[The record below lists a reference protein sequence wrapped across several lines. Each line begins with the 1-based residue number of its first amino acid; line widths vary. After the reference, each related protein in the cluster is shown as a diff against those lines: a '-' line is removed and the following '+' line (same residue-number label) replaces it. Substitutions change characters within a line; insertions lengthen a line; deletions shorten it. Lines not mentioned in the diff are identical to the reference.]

1 MSLMADKES
10 RPSKKFG
17 SSGRDDQRNFRTEP
31 STPFRSITIATVTL
45 ASVIAGASC
54 LACPFCGV
62 VGPSL
67 SERRDAAEVVA
78 VGAADG
84 VAERD
89 PDGPLRQRFELH
101 QALRGRLGAAEPVMA
116 RVTAPV
122 EGTAILFGSALA
134 GKARW
139 EAIAADEPL
148 IAHVAAAPAV
158 DEPAARRLAWFAQRL
173 EDRDPTIAE
182 DAFAEF
188 GRAPFA
194 NVREAAAAFEPER
207 LRGWVAEPAGDQR
220 RRGFYGLALGLVA
233 THTADEGKR
242 ARCLAA
248 LRTAA
253 AAPANDL
260 RAGFDGILG
269 GLLVAEGVEALA
281 FFDRRGLLAADTRA
295 GDARHVLTALR
306 FAWENL
312 GDEIPRERIA
322 AATAGLVGNPAVAAD
337 AVVDLARFCSWEPV
351 DRVAGLWD
359 ALGRDDPLV
368 RRAVAG
374 YLSACPLDAARRH
387 RERIA
392 AAEPDRWRQA
402 VAAAATP
409 AR

>member
-1 MSLMADKES
+1 
-10 RPSKKFG
+10 
-17 SSGRDDQRNFRTEP
+17 
-31 STPFRSITIATVTL
+31 
-45 ASVIAGASC
+45 VIAGASC

-78 VGAADG
+78 VGVADG
-84 VAERD
+84 PAERD
-89 PDGPLRQRFELH
+89 AAGILAQRFELH
-101 QALRGRLGAAEPVMA
+101 QALRGTFGAAGQVVTA
-116 RVTAPV
+116 RVAAPV

-134 GKARW
+134 GTARW

-158 DEPAARRLAWFAQRL
+158 DEPAARRLPWFAQRL
-173 EDRDPTIAE
+173 EDRDPAIAE

-194 NVREAAAAFEPER
+194 AVREAAKAFEPER
-207 LRGWVAEPAGDQR
+207 LCGWVEEPAGDQR

-233 THTADEGKR
+233 AHTADEGER
-242 ARCLAA
+242 ARCLVA

-253 AAPANDL
+253 EAPANDL

-281 FFDRRGLLAADTRA
+281 FLDRRGLLAADTRA

-337 AVVDLARFCSWEPV
+337 AVVDLARFRSWEPV

-392 AAEPDRWRQA
+392 VAEPDRWRQA